1 MFNFKKTKIKQSKRK
16 MNLIDIFKENIN
28 SVYVKYIKN
37 DEIIEEPIFY
47 IAGAQTLPPPL
58 PEEEEQFYIQKL
70 SEENNLE
77 ARQILIERNLRLVVY
92 IAKKFENTGI
102 GIEDLISIVTIGLAK
117 GVNTFKSDKN
127 IKLAKYASRCI
138 ENEILMYL
146 IRTNKLKGEISLDEP
161 LNKDADGNEL
171 LLSDILGTD
180 YDITSKDI
188 EDEVDKKL
196 LRISIEKLNKR
207 EKNIMEM
214 RFRLK
219 KWRT

>member
-1 MFNFKKTKIKQSKRK
+1 MFKKIIKFLFSNLKLFTASYSNNVFPDPLTK
-16 MNLIDIFKENIN
+16 
-28 SVYVKYIKN
+28 
-37 DEIIEEPIFY
+37 
-47 IAGAQTLPPPL
+47 
-58 PEEEEQFYIQKL
+58 EEEEKYIDLLLKKDP
-70 SEENNLE
+70 E
-77 ARQILIERNLRLVVY
+77 ARKILIEHNLRLVAHIV
-92 IAKKFENTGI
+92 KKYVSKPE
-102 GIEDLISIVTIGLAK
+102 EQDDLISIGTIGLIK
-117 GVNTFKSDKN
+117 GVDSFSNKHGTR
-127 IKLAKYASRCI
+127 ITTYCARCI

-146 IRTNKLKGEISLDEP
+146 RRTNKLKGEISLDEP

-214 RFRLK
+214 RFRFK
-219 KWRT
+219 KRWT